1 MHLEIDF
8 ILKKNNILISPSIL
22 AADFSKLGQEIIDVD
37 KAGADWIHLDI
48 MDGHFVPNL
57 TIGPDVVSSLRQYT
71 KKLFD
76 VHLMTMPANNWLEP
90 FAKAGADIIT
100 IHIEAETD
108 IKESLKIIKDL
119 GLKTGISIKPST
131 PETVLE
137 KYLDLCDLVLVMTV
151 NPGFGG
157 QKFMNTQLE
166 KIRNIKNMQNKTGLS
181 FDIEVDGGI
190 NKDTSKACIEAGA
203 NVLVAGN
210 AIFSEDANNYTNLI
224 NLLRGPN

>member
-1 MHLEIDF
+1 M
-8 ILKKNNILISPSIL
+8 KKNNILISPSIV
-22 AADFSKLGQEIIDVD
+22 AADFSKLGQEIMDVD

-100 IHIEAETD
+100 IHIEAETN

-131 PETVLE
+131 PETILE
-137 KYLDLCDLVLVMTV
+137 KYLDFCDLVLVMTV

-166 KIRNIKNMQNKTGLS
+166 KIRNIKNMQNKAGLS

-190 NKDTSKACIEAGA
+190 NKDTSRLCIEAGA

-210 AIFSEDANNYTNLI
+210 AIFSEGANNYSHLI
-224 NLLRGPN
+224 NLLRNKN

>member
-1 MHLEIDF
+1 M
-8 ILKKNNILISPSIL
+8 KKNNILISPSIL

-100 IHIEAETD
+100 IHVEAETD

>member
-1 MHLEIDF
+1 M
-8 ILKKNNILISPSIL
+8 KKNNILISPSIL

-100 IHIEAETD
+100 IHLEAEND
-108 IKESLKIIKDL
+108 INESLKIIKGL
-119 GLKTGISIKPST
+119 GLKAGISIKPST
-131 PETVLE
+131 PEIMLE
-137 KYLDLCDLVLVMTV
+137 KYLELSDLILVMDSKPRIWWTKV
-151 NPGFGG
+151 YEQPIR
-157 QKFMNTQLE
+157 KNTQYKSHAKCYRAFL
-166 KIRNIKNMQNKTGLS
+166 
-181 FDIEVDGGI
+181 
-190 NKDTSKACIEAGA
+190 
-203 NVLVAGN
+203 
-210 AIFSEDANNYTNLI
+210 
-224 NLLRGPN
+224 

>member
-1 MHLEIDF
+1 M
-8 ILKKNNILISPSIL
+8 KKNNVLISPSIL
-22 AADFSKLGQEIIDVD
+22 AADFSKLGQEIIDID

-57 TIGPDVVSSLRQYT
+57 TIGPDVVSSLRKYT
-71 KKLFD
+71 DKLFD

-100 IHIEAETD
+100 IHLEAEKD

-119 GLKTGISIKPST
+119 GLKAGISIKPST
-131 PETVLE
+131 SENILE
-137 KYLDLCDLVLVMTV
+137 KYIELCDLVLVMTV

-157 QKFMNTQLE
+157 QKFINTQLK
-166 KIRNIKNMQNKTGLS
+166 KIQNIKKMQKNMGITI
-181 FDIEVDGGI
+181 DIEVDGGI
-190 NKDTSKACIEAGA
+190 NKETSKLCIAAGA

-210 AIFSEDANNYTNLI
+210 AIFSENVENYSSLI
-224 NLLRGPN
+224 NLLRNNN

>member
-1 MHLEIDF
+1 
-8 ILKKNNILISPSIL
+8 LKKNNILISPSIL

-100 IHIEAETD
+100 IHLEAEND
-108 IKESLKIIKDL
+108 INESLKIIKGL
-119 GLKTGISIKPST
+119 GLKAGISIKPST
-131 PETVLE
+131 PEIMLE
-137 KYLDLCDLVLVMTV
+137 KYLELSDLILVMTV

-157 QKFMNTQLE
+157 QKFMNDQLE
-166 KIRNIKNMQNKTGLS
+166 KIRNIKAMQINAGLS

-190 NKDTSKACIEAGA
+190 NKKTSKLCIEAGA

-210 AIFSEDANNYTNLI
+210 AIFSENANNYSHFI
-224 NLLRGPN
+224 NLLRDKN

>member
-1 MHLEIDF
+1 
-8 ILKKNNILISPSIL
+8 LKKNNILISPSIL
-22 AADFSKLGQEIIDVD
+22 AADFSKLGQEIIDID

-57 TIGPDVVSSLRQYT
+57 TIGPDVVSSLRKYT
-71 KKLFD
+71 DKLFD

-100 IHIEAETD
+100 IHLEAEKD

-119 GLKTGISIKPST
+119 GLKAGISIKPST
-131 PETVLE
+131 SENILE
-137 KYLDLCDLVLVMTV
+137 KYIELCDLVLVMTV

-157 QKFMNTQLE
+157 QKFINTQLK
-166 KIRNIKNMQNKTGLS
+166 KIQNIKKMQKNMGITI
-181 FDIEVDGGI
+181 DIEVDGGI
-190 NKDTSKACIEAGA
+190 NKETSKLCIAAGA

-210 AIFSEDANNYTNLI
+210 AIFSENVENYSSLI
-224 NLLRGPN
+224 NLLRNNN

>member
-1 MHLEIDF
+1 M
-8 ILKKNNILISPSIL
+8 KKNNILISPSIL

-37 KAGADWIHLDI
+37 AAGADWIHLDI

-100 IHIEAETD
+100 IHIEAETN

-131 PETVLE
+131 PETILE

-157 QKFMNTQLE
+157 QNFMNTQLE
-166 KIRNIKNMQNKTGLS
+166 KIRNIKNMQDKAGLS

-210 AIFSEDANNYTNLI
+210 AIFSEDANNYTHLI

>member
-1 MHLEIDF
+1 M
-8 ILKKNNILISPSIL
+8 KKNNVLISPSIL
-22 AADFSKLGQEIIDVD
+22 AADFSKLGQEIIDID

-57 TIGPDVVSSLRQYT
+57 TIGPDVVSSLRKYT
-71 KKLFD
+71 DKLFD

-100 IHIEAETD
+100 IHLEAEKD

-119 GLKTGISIKPST
+119 GLKAGISIKPST
-131 PETVLE
+131 SENILE
-137 KYLDLCDLVLVMTV
+137 KYIELCDLVLVMTV

-157 QKFMNTQLE
+157 QKFINTQLK
-166 KIRNIKNMQNKTGLS
+166 KIQNIKKMQKNMGITI
-181 FDIEVDGGI
+181 DIEVDGGI
-190 NKDTSKACIEAGA
+190 NKETSKLCIAAGA

-210 AIFSEDANNYTNLI
+210 AIFSENVENYSSLI
-224 NLLRGPN
+224 NLLRNSN

>member
-1 MHLEIDF
+1 M
-8 ILKKNNILISPSIL
+8 KKNNILISPSIL

-100 IHIEAETD
+100 IHLEAEND
-108 IKESLKIIKDL
+108 INESLKIIKDL
-119 GLKTGISIKPST
+119 GLKAGISIKPST
-131 PETVLE
+131 PEIMLE
-137 KYLDLCDLVLVMTV
+137 KYLELSDLILVMTV

-157 QKFMNTQLE
+157 QKFMNNQLE
-166 KIRNIKNMQNKTGLS
+166 KIRNIKAMQSATGLS

-190 NKDTSKACIEAGA
+190 NKKTSKLCIEAGA

-210 AIFSEDANNYTNLI
+210 AIFSENANNYSYLI
-224 NLLRGPN
+224 ELLRDKN

>member
-1 MHLEIDF
+1 M
-8 ILKKNNILISPSIL
+8 KKNNILISPSIL

-100 IHIEAETD
+100 IHLEAEND
-108 IKESLKIIKDL
+108 INESLKIIKDL
-119 GLKTGISIKPST
+119 GLKAGISIKPST
-131 PETVLE
+131 PEIMLE
-137 KYLDLCDLVLVMTV
+137 KYLELSDLILVMTV

-157 QKFMNTQLE
+157 QKFMNNQLE
-166 KIRNIKNMQNKTGLS
+166 KIRNIKAMQSATGLS

-190 NKDTSKACIEAGA
+190 NKKTSKLCIEAGA

-210 AIFSEDANNYTNLI
+210 AIFSENANNYSHLI
-224 NLLRGPN
+224 NLLRDKN

>member
-1 MHLEIDF
+1 M
-8 ILKKNNILISPSIL
+8 KKNNILISPSIL

-100 IHIEAETD
+100 IHLEAEND
-108 IKESLKIIKDL
+108 INESLKIIKGL
-119 GLKTGISIKPST
+119 GLKAGISIKPST
-131 PETVLE
+131 PEIMLE
-137 KYLDLCDLVLVMTV
+137 KYLELSDLILVMTV

-157 QKFMNTQLE
+157 QKFMNEQLD
-166 KIRNIKNMQNKTGLS
+166 KIRNIKTMQNTLGLS

-190 NKDTSKACIEAGA
+190 NENTSKLCIEAGA

-210 AIFSEDANNYTNLI
+210 AIFSENANNYSHFI
-224 NLLRGPN
+224 NLLRDKN

>member
-1 MHLEIDF
+1 
-8 ILKKNNILISPSIL
+8 LKKNNILISPSIL

>member
-1 MHLEIDF
+1 M
-8 ILKKNNILISPSIL
+8 KKNNILISPSIL

-100 IHIEAETD
+100 IHLEAEND
-108 IKESLKIIKDL
+108 INESLKIIKGL
-119 GLKTGISIKPST
+119 GLKAGISIKPST
-131 PETVLE
+131 PEIMLE
-137 KYLDLCDLVLVMTV
+137 KYLELSDLILVMTV

-157 QKFMNTQLE
+157 QKFMNEQLD
-166 KIRNIKNMQNKTGLS
+166 KIRNIKTMQNNLGLS

-190 NKDTSKACIEAGA
+190 NENTSKLCIKAGA

-210 AIFSEDANNYTNLI
+210 AIFSENANNYSHFI
-224 NLLRGPN
+224 NLLRDKN

>member
-1 MHLEIDF
+1 M
-8 ILKKNNILISPSIL
+8 KKNNILISPSIL

-37 KAGADWIHLDI
+37 KAGADWIHIDI

-57 TIGPDVVSSLRQYT
+57 TIGPDVVSCLRQYT

-76 VHLMTMPANNWLEP
+76 VHLMTKPANNWLEP

-100 IHIEAETD
+100 IHLEAEND
-108 IKESLKIIKDL
+108 INESLKIIKGL
-119 GLKTGISIKPST
+119 GLKAGISIKPST
-131 PETVLE
+131 PEIMLE
-137 KYLDLCDLVLVMTV
+137 KYLELSDLILVMTV

-157 QKFMNTQLE
+157 QKFMNEQLD
-166 KIRNIKNMQNKTGLS
+166 KIRNIKTMQNNLGLS

-190 NKDTSKACIEAGA
+190 NENTSKLCIEAGA

-210 AIFSEDANNYTNLI
+210 AIFSENAHNYSHFI
-224 NLLRGPN
+224 NLLRDKN

>member
-1 MHLEIDF
+1 M
-8 ILKKNNILISPSIL
+8 KKNNILISPSIL

-100 IHIEAETD
+100 IHIEAETN

>member
-1 MHLEIDF
+1 
-8 ILKKNNILISPSIL
+8 LKKNNVLISPSIL
-22 AADFSKLGQEIIDVD
+22 AADFSKLGQEIIDID

-57 TIGPDVVSSLRQYT
+57 TIGPDVVSSLRKYT
-71 KKLFD
+71 DKLFD

-100 IHIEAETD
+100 IHLEAEKD

-119 GLKTGISIKPST
+119 GLKAGISIKPST
-131 PETVLE
+131 SENILE
-137 KYLDLCDLVLVMTV
+137 KYIELCDLVLVMTV

-157 QKFMNTQLE
+157 QKFINTQLK
-166 KIRNIKNMQNKTGLS
+166 KIQNIKKMQKNMGITI
-181 FDIEVDGGI
+181 DIEVDGGI
-190 NKDTSKACIEAGA
+190 NKETSKLCIAAGA

-210 AIFSEDANNYTNLI
+210 AIFSENVENYSNLI
-224 NLLRGPN
+224 NLLRNNN

>member
-1 MHLEIDF
+1 
-8 ILKKNNILISPSIL
+8 LKKNNILISPSIL

-210 AIFSEDANNYTNLI
+210 AIFSEDANNYNNLI
-224 NLLRGPN
+224 NLLRGS

>member
-1 MHLEIDF
+1 M
-8 ILKKNNILISPSIL
+8 KKNNVLISPSIL

-210 AIFSEDANNYTNLI
+210 AIFSEDANNYTSLI

>member
-1 MHLEIDF
+1 M
-8 ILKKNNILISPSIL
+8 KKNNVLISPSIL

-57 TIGPDVVSSLRQYT
+57 TIGPDVVSSLRKYT
-71 KKLFD
+71 DKLFD

-100 IHIEAETD
+100 IHLEAEKD

-119 GLKTGISIKPST
+119 GLKAGISIKPST
-131 PETVLE
+131 SENILE
-137 KYLDLCDLVLVMTV
+137 KYIELCDLVLVMTV

-157 QKFMNTQLE
+157 QKFINTQLK
-166 KIRNIKNMQNKTGLS
+166 KIQNIKKMQKNMGITI
-181 FDIEVDGGI
+181 DIEVDGGI
-190 NKDTSKACIEAGA
+190 NKETSKLCIAAGA

-210 AIFSEDANNYTNLI
+210 AIFSENVENYSSLI
-224 NLLRGPN
+224 NLLRNNN

>member
-1 MHLEIDF
+1 
-8 ILKKNNILISPSIL
+8 LKKNNILISPSIL

-57 TIGPDVVSSLRQYT
+57 TIGPDVVSSLRKYT
-71 KKLFD
+71 DKLFD

-100 IHIEAETD
+100 IHLEAEKD

-119 GLKTGISIKPST
+119 GLKAGISIKPST
-131 PETVLE
+131 SENILE
-137 KYLDLCDLVLVMTV
+137 KYLELCDLVLVMTV

-157 QKFMNTQLE
+157 QKFINTQLK
-166 KIRNIKNMQNKTGLS
+166 KIQNIKKMQKNMGITI
-181 FDIEVDGGI
+181 DIEVDGGI
-190 NKDTSKACIEAGA
+190 NKETSKLCIAAGA

-210 AIFSEDANNYTNLI
+210 AIFSENVENYSSLI
-224 NLLRGPN
+224 NLLRNNN

>member
-1 MHLEIDF
+1 M
-8 ILKKNNILISPSIL
+8 
-22 AADFSKLGQEIIDVD
+22 
-37 KAGADWIHLDI
+37 
-48 MDGHFVPNL
+48 
-57 TIGPDVVSSLRQYT
+57 
-71 KKLFD
+71 
-76 VHLMTMPANNWLEP
+76 NWLEP
-90 FAKAGADIIT
+90 FAKAGADAIK

-166 KIRNIKNMQNKTGLS
+166 KIRNIKNMKYIQ
-181 FDIEVDGGI
+181 DII
-190 NKDTSKACIEAGA
+190 
-203 NVLVAGN
+203 
-210 AIFSEDANNYTNLI
+210 
-224 NLLRGPN
+224 